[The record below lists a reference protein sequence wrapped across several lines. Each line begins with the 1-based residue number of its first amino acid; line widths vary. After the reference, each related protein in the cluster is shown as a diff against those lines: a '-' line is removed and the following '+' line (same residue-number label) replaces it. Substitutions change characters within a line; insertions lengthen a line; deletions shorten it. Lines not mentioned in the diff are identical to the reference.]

1 MQQHDFKVFIR
12 LDFSV
17 ISYLDLNLARIFM
30 GFHRDHFVQRCKVI
44 WGFCMAIDGLD
55 EKRVVLVLVF

>member
-30 GFHRDHFVQRCKVI
+30 GFHRDHFVQRRKII

-55 EKRVVLVLVF
+55 EE